1 MARPRKTGLDYFP
14 LDVDFFDDEKI
25 VAISGEFGLKGELV
39 AVKLLCAVYRNGYFI
54 EWSEMLKMKMLRSLP
69 GISVEL
75 LDQIINRLVRWDFFD
90 RSLFDSVR
98 IITSRG
104 IQKRYFNSVKKRL
117 PDNEYPY
124 LLINVNANVL
134 QQPAKKKP
142 KDKTLRKEQPK
153 PKDGI
158 AAEIEQMKDDA
169 SWAEPVCMRYK
180 LKPEELPKWLDDFA
194 SHCLCGGKTSHENIA
209 DAKRH
214 FCQWL
219 NISRQK
225 KAKQQTTPA
234 TPPSQT
240 DYEYNG
246 GFGGKDI

>member
-54 EWSEMLKMKMLRSLP
+54 EWSDMLKMKMLRSLP
-69 GISVEL
+69 GVSVEL
-75 LDQIINRLVRWDFFD
+75 LDQILNRLVRWDFFD
-90 RSLFDSVR
+90 RSLFDSVK
-98 IITSRG
+98 ILTSRG
-104 IQKRYFNSVKKRL
+104 VQKRYFNSVKKRL
-117 PDNEYPY
+117 PDNEYPN
-124 LLINVNANVL
+124 LLIPVTYNNVV
-134 QQPAKKKP
+134 QPSKKRP
-142 KDKTLRKEQPK
+142 KDKPLQKEQPL

-158 AAEIEQMKDDA
+158 AQEIEQMKGDA
-169 SWAEPVCMRYK
+169 SWTEPVCMRYR
-180 LKPEELPKWLDDFA
+180 LKAEELPKWLDNFA
-194 SHCLCGGKTSHENIA
+194 SHCLCSGKTQHEDIS

-219 NISRQK
+219 NMQQQRISNN
-225 KAKQQTTPA
+225 QQPTI
-234 TPPSQT
+234 PPSQA